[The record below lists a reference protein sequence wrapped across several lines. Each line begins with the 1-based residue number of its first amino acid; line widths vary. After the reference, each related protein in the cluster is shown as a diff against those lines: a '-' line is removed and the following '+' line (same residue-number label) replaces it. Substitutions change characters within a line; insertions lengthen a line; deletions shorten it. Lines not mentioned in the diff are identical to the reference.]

1 MLPRTE
7 ILRYKKHIMLPQIG
21 MEGQKRI
28 RAAKVLVVGAG
39 GLGTVI
45 LSYLTAAGVGTIGI
59 LDFDRVEMDNLHR
72 QILYGEQDVNRKKT
86 DVAKASLQAKHTNI
100 SLICHEEKLE
110 KTNAVS
116 IIETYEIIL
125 DASDNFATRYLV
137 NDTCVAL
144 NKPFIFGSVLNFQ
157 GQLAVFNHKGSK
169 NLRDL
174 FPTPPSSEDVPNCNE
189 NGVIGTLPGIIGTM
203 MAHEALK
210 IIVDIPVLKN
220 QFMLIDTLE
229 MDVQKITF

>member
-21 MEGQKRI
+21 MEGQERI

-45 LSYLTAAGVGTIGI
+45 LSYLAAAGVGTIGI
-59 LDFDRVEMDNLHR
+59 LDFDQVEMDNLHR

-86 DVAKASLQAKHTNI
+86 EVAKASLQSKHANV

-110 KTNAVS
+110 RNNAVS
-116 IIETYEIIL
+116 IIEDYEIIL

-144 NKPFIFGSVLNFQ
+144 DKPFVFGSVLNFQ

-174 FPTPPSSEDVPNCNE
+174 FPTPPPSEDVPNCNE
-189 NGVIGTLPGIIGTM
+189 NGVISTLPGIIGTM

-210 IIVDIPVLKN
+210 MMVDIPVLKN